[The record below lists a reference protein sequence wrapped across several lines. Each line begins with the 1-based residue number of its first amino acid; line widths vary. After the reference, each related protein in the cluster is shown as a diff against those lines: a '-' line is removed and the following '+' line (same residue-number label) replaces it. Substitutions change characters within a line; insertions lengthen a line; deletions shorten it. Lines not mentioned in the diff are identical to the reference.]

1 MNDQSPKR
9 NSVTPDPRALKA
21 SLPRT
26 WPAFFAGHG
35 AFTEVQRRAI
45 PVILAGQDALVVAAT
60 ASGKTEAA
68 VAPLVERQ
76 VLNASEGGLRLLYLC
91 PTRALVR
98 DLYQRLAPP
107 LRAMGV
113 SLAMKSGDTGPV
125 SHRRPPTV
133 LITTPEST
141 DSLLTRMPRLFAPLA
156 AVVLDEI
163 HLFDGSAR
171 GDHLRCLLRRL
182 ETIRAYARPERAPA
196 QRVALSATV
205 AAPEAVAGRYLNN
218 PAIVQLAGGRALEPA
233 IVPMYDLDDLAV
245 ALSRRAARKT
255 LVFCNTRHEVE
266 QVATFLRASLT
277 FEAPVFVHYSNL
289 DPGLRREVEARF
301 AEASA
306 ALCVS
311 SSTLELGIDIG
322 SIDQVTLVG
331 PPPTISS
338 FWQRIGRGGRRGKTT
353 RVLCFARSPAEKLRF
368 GALLAMVSRPDHTKS
383 APGYRFRPA
392 VLVQQVFS
400 LLKQS
405 PTGGLRLADL
415 RRVAPDEVQ
424 DDSLQQLLK
433 HLVATGYLT
442 PGRPREWRAGPKLHE
457 LSDQHELYS
466 NIGSEELGA
475 TIIDAY
481 SGRPIGRGDR
491 PRRQGETLLVGGRSV
506 EVAWQDRYQ
515 VGVQP
520 VRGGIDEVMRF
531 HTAPVAI
538 PLEVAQGVAEQLGLQ
553 AGQLPCLPDERGVWL
568 FHFWGDLYGDLLAAS
583 LRAYFTPEGEEEPLI
598 AAWNEFC
605 LYVPFP
611 LAALP
616 PYDEALVKAQVE
628 RLAAYFGHFLELG
641 RFHTL
646 LPPEQALQSVI
657 EQLELP
663 RFETLY
669 RCATLQEAKAGLQEA
684 LRALL

>member
-1 MNDQSPKR
+1 MEA
-9 NSVTPDPRALKA
+9 RALKA

-45 PVILAGQDALVVAAT
+45 PLILAGQDALLVAAT

-68 VAPLVERQ
+68 VAPLVERH
-76 VLNASEGGLRLLYLC
+76 VLTMRESGLRLLYLC

-98 DLYQRLAPP
+98 DLYERLAPP

-113 SLAMKSGDTGPV
+113 LLAMKSGDTGPV
-125 SHRRPPTV
+125 SHRRPPAV

-141 DSLLTRMPRLFAPLA
+141 DSLLTRGPHLFASLA

-182 ETIRAYARPERAPA
+182 ELIRAYAEQSAPA

-205 AAPEAVAGRYLNN
+205 AAPEAVAGRYLND
-218 PAIVQLAGGRALEPA
+218 AAVVQLAGGRTLEPA
-233 IVPMYDLDDLAV
+233 IVPMYQLDDLAA
-245 ALSRRAARKT
+245 ALSRRGARKT

-266 QVATFLRASLT
+266 QVATFLRANLT

-322 SIDQVTLVG
+322 SIDEVALVG

-353 RVLCFARSPAEKLRF
+353 RVLCFSRSPAETLRF
-368 GALLAMVSRPDHTKS
+368 EALLAMMSHSDHTKNAS
-383 APGYRFRPA
+383 GYSFRPA

-405 PTGGLRLADL
+405 PTGGLRLVDL
-415 RRVAPDEVQ
+415 RRVAPDEVAEAG
-424 DDSLQQLLK
+424 LRRLLD
-433 HLVATGYLT
+433 HLAATGYLT
-442 PGRPREWRAGPKLHE
+442 PGRPREWRAGPKLNE
-457 LSDQHELYS
+457 LSDEHEIYS
-466 NIGSEELGA
+466 NIDGEELGA
-475 TIIDAY
+475 TIIDVY

-520 VRGGIDEVMRF
+520 VRGGIDELMRF

-538 PLEVAQGVAEQLGLQ
+538 PLEVAQGVAAQLGLP
-553 AGQLPCLPDERGVWL
+553 AGQMPCLPDDQGMWL
-568 FHFWGDLYGDLLAAS
+568 FHFWGDLYGDLLAAT
-583 LRAYFTPEGEEEPLI
+583 LRAYFTPEGEEEPVI
-598 AAWNEFC
+598 VAWNEFC
-605 LYVPFP
+605 LYLPFP
-611 LAALP
+611 LTALP
-616 PYDEALVKAQVE
+616 PYDQALVTAQVE

-641 RFHTL
+641 RFHAL
-646 LPPEQALQSVI
+646 LPPELARQSVL
-657 EQLELP
+657 EQLKLP
-663 RFETLY
+663 RFEALY
-669 RCATLQEAKAGLQEA
+669 LSANLQEAPAGLREV

>member
-1 MNDQSPKR
+1 MEA
-9 NSVTPDPRALKA
+9 RALKA
-21 SLPRT
+21 SLPHT
-26 WPAFFAGHG
+26 WPAFFAVHG
-35 AFTEVQRRAI
+35 AFTEVQLRAI
-45 PVILAGQDALVVAAT
+45 PLILAGQDTLVVAAT

-68 VAPLVERQ
+68 VAPLLERH
-76 VLNASEGGLRLLYLC
+76 VLGARHGGLRLLYIC

-98 DLYQRLAPP
+98 DLYERLAPP

-113 SLAMKSGDTGPV
+113 LLAMKSGDTGPV
-125 SHRRPPTV
+125 SHRRPPAV

-141 DSLLTRMPRLFAPLA
+141 DSLLTRTPRLFVNLA

-163 HLFDGSAR
+163 HLFDDSAR

-182 ETIRAYARPERAPA
+182 EMIRAYAEPKRAPA

-205 AAPEAVAGRYLNN
+205 GVPQAVASRYLND
-218 PAIVQLAGGRALEPA
+218 PAVVQLAGGRALEPA
-233 IVPMYDLDDLAV
+233 IVPIYDLDDLAA

-322 SIDQVTLVG
+322 SIDEVALVG

-353 RVLCFARSPAEKLRF
+353 RVLCFARSPAETLRF
-368 GALLAMVSRPDHTKS
+368 EALLALASRPDVATS
-383 APGYRFRPA
+383 APSYHFRPA

-415 RRVAPDEVQ
+415 RSVAPDEVAEAG
-424 DDSLQQLLK
+424 LRRVLE
-433 HLVATGYLT
+433 HLAATGYLT

-457 LSDQHELYS
+457 LSDEHELYS
-466 NIGSEELGA
+466 NIGGEELGA
-475 TIIDAY
+475 TIIDVY

-520 VRGGIDEVMRF
+520 VRGGIDEMMRF

-538 PLEVAQGVAEQLGLQ
+538 PLEVAQGVAARLGLQ
-553 AGQLPCLPDERGVWL
+553 TGQMPCLPDDRGVWL
-568 FHFWGDLYGDLLAAS
+568 FHFWGDLYGDLLAAT
-583 LRAYFTPEGEEEPLI
+583 LRAYFTPEGEQEPLI
-598 AAWNEFC
+598 AAWSEFC
-605 LYVPFP
+605 LYLPFP
-611 LAALP
+611 LTALP
-616 PYDEALVKAQVE
+616 PYNQALVGAQVE
-628 RLAAYFGHFLELG
+628 GLAAYFGHFLELG
-641 RFHTL
+641 RFHAL
-646 LPPEQALQSVI
+646 LPPDLARQSVI
-657 EQLELP
+657 EQLKLP
-663 RFETLY
+663 RFEALY
-669 RCATLQEAKAGLQEA
+669 LSATLQEAPAGLREA
-684 LRALL
+684 LRGLL

>member
-1 MNDQSPKR
+1 MEA
-9 NSVTPDPRALKA
+9 RALKA
-21 SLPRT
+21 SLPHT
-26 WPAFFAGHG
+26 WPAFFAIHG

-45 PVILAGQDALVVAAT
+45 PVILAGQDALLVAAT

-68 VAPLVERQ
+68 VAPLVERH
-76 VLNASEGGLRLLYLC
+76 VVNAADDGLRLLYIC

-98 DLYQRLAPP
+98 DLYERLAQPMS
-107 LRAMGV
+107 ATGV

-141 DSLLTRMPRLFAPLA
+141 DSLLTRTPRLFVNLA

-182 ETIRAYARPERAPA
+182 EMIRAYAEQSTPA
-196 QRVALSATV
+196 QRIALSATV
-205 AAPEAVAGRYLNN
+205 ATPEAVASRYLND
-218 PAIVQLAGGRALEPA
+218 PAVVQLAGRRALEPA
-233 IVPMYDLDDLAV
+233 IVPIYDLDDLAA

-306 ALCVS
+306 AICVS

-322 SIDQVTLVG
+322 SIDEVALVG

-353 RVLCFARSPAEKLRF
+353 RVLCFARSPAETLRF
-368 GALLAMVSRPDHTKS
+368 EALLALASRPDVATS
-383 APGYRFRPA
+383 APSYRFRPA

-415 RRVAPDEVQ
+415 RRIAPDEVAEAG
-424 DDSLQQLLK
+424 LRRLLE
-433 HLVATGYLT
+433 HLAATGYLT
-442 PGRPREWRAGPKLHE
+442 PGRPREWRAGPKLHQ
-457 LSDQHELYS
+457 LSDEHEIYS
-466 NIGSEELGA
+466 NIGGEELGA
-475 TIIDAY
+475 TIVDAY

-538 PLEVAQGVAEQLGLQ
+538 PLEVAQGVAAQLGLP
-553 AGQLPCLPDERGVWL
+553 AGQMPCLPDDRGVWL
-568 FHFWGDLYGDLLAAS
+568 FHFWGDLYGDLLAS
-583 LRAYFTPEGEEEPLI
+583 TLRAYFTPEAEEEPPI

-605 LYVPFP
+605 LYLPFP
-611 LAALP
+611 LAGLP
-616 PYDEALVKAQVE
+616 PYDHALVSAQVE
-628 RLAAYFGHFLELG
+628 RLAAYFAHFLELG
-641 RFHTL
+641 RFHAL
-646 LPPEQALQSVI
+646 LPPELARQSVI
-657 EQLELP
+657 EQLKLP
-663 RFETLY
+663 RFEALY
-669 RCATLQEAKAGLQEA
+669 LSATLQEAPAGLREA
-684 LRALL
+684 LRGLL